1 VISLIGLVVECL
13 LQLQKVSLSGG
24 NIHDITGVER
34 VEGGY
39 VILSEKGSLDG
50 IKGQEGSD

>member
-1 VISLIGLVVECL
+1 MISLIGLVVECL